1 MNRKKLKLVV
11 SAMSILLAVQSPG
24 AVLADTVQGTG
35 QETAVEAEASTEETV
50 PERGTEEILNG
61 TGAED
66 GQDDSAENTD
76 ESEVYQEEILPGTA
90 DEALPGTGE
99 EESQILRGTADIA
112 KAQNPTVQEALDKAE
127 KYLQSAVTS
136 PVVDTIGGEWSVMA
150 MARAGYLNDTA
161 KANYLANLYM
171 KLDDT
176 NGVLHNAKYTEYS
189 RVIMALSSIG
199 TDPSRINGYNLLKP
213 LAKFE
218 KVNEQGING
227 TIFALIALDT
237 KDYEIPKR
245 EGEGTQTTRENL
257 IQKILSQELSG
268 GGWALRGEVADPDIT
283 AMAMQGLAPYKER
296 ADVGAALSRGLDKL
310 ASMQDTDGGYGSSY
324 ISEGEEPVKNLE
336 STAQVVIALSAIDV
350 SLLEQDKFMK
360 NGKTLLDEIL
370 RFQKEDGS
378 FEHIKG
384 GGSDAMATDQGTLAL
399 LAWSRAVNGQTSLYD
414 MTDTEN
420 PNEGTESEENI
431 EAFRSK
437 LNALPEQITLAE
449 KQRVY
454 NLKVEL
460 ELLKD
465 FEGKESFR
473 SILQAKGEE
482 IDRQEAEVEALDN
495 RIWNE
500 LNPLNITLKEKDTV
514 ENLFSVYNTLPE
526 NNKSF
531 VTRIDDLRI
540 AESIVAKLER
550 GIIGKEI
557 FEKAQASRM
566 DYIYEGEGYT
576 IRVKGKKVAE
586 PADMNAEVEIQQKE
600 DALQFTLKHE
610 GTLPGEVEISIP
622 CTFKDGVFML
632 YDVNGNEVQWTG
644 AVDGV
649 LTCDVAA
656 GGIYTLKKGNMG
668 FEDETE
674 ALSGTSDAQEEGSQK
689 GSKKSAGTGRKV
701 SAGSAKQ
708 STAKK
713 TTESNTTEA
722 QVKNGVV
729 EKAAFEAVKGKDK
742 NLKIEGEIGKDK
754 PYTLTINGKDIKTAK
769 DMKAG
774 IREGSEY
781 EEDIQK
787 LSENPYI
794 FSFDEKGELPGEMQV
809 ELTTGQEDGKYLLMK
824 YNEKERK
831 AEYIQKVTVKDK
843 QTKFLVKTGGEYFIA
858 KKAKTKSLNELEEKE
873 AVSAAVNTEKAVTAK
888 KSTGADTENSKKTS
902 AEAAEK
908 KSALPAVLTGTVV
921 ALAGIAGGIIWY
933 IKRKRQ

>member
-24 AVLADTVQGTG
+24 AVLADTG
-35 QETAVEAEASTEETV
+35 QETAVEAQVSTEETV
-50 PERGTEEILNG
+50 SEPGTEEILNG
-61 TGAED
+61 MGTEIT
-66 GQDDSAENTD
+66 Q
-76 ESEVYQEEILPGTA
+76 ESEGYQEEILPGTA
-90 DEALPGTGE
+90 DEVLPGTGE

-112 KAQNPTVQEALDKAE
+112 EAQNPTVQEALDKAE

-150 MARAGYLNDTA
+150 MARAGYLSDTA

-218 KVNEQGING
+218 KVNQQGING

-237 KDYEIPKR
+237 KDYEIPER

-268 GGWALRGEVADPDIT
+268 GGWALQGKVADPDIT
-283 AMAMQGLAPYKER
+283 AMAMQALAPYKER
-296 ADVGAALSRGLDKL
+296 ADVGAALNRGLDKL
-310 ASMQDTDGGYGSSY
+310 ASMQDADGGYGSSY

-414 MTDTEN
+414 MTDTET
-420 PNEGTESEENI
+420 PDEGTESEENI

-465 FEGKESFR
+465 FEEKESFR
-473 SILQAKGEE
+473 NILQAKGEE
-482 IDRQEAEVEALDN
+482 IDRQEAEVEALDH

-500 LNPLNITLKEKDTV
+500 LNPLKITL
-514 ENLFSVYNTLPE
+514 
-526 NNKSF
+526 
-531 VTRIDDLRI
+531 
-540 AESIVAKLER
+540 
-550 GIIGKEI
+550 
-557 FEKAQASRM
+557 
-566 DYIYEGEGYT
+566 
-576 IRVKGKKVAE
+576 
-586 PADMNAEVEIQQKE
+586 
-600 DALQFTLKHE
+600 
-610 GTLPGEVEISIP
+610 
-622 CTFKDGVFML
+622 
-632 YDVNGNEVQWTG
+632 
-644 AVDGV
+644 
-649 LTCDVAA
+649 
-656 GGIYTLKKGNMG
+656 
-668 FEDETE
+668 
-674 ALSGTSDAQEEGSQK
+674 
-689 GSKKSAGTGRKV
+689 
-701 SAGSAKQ
+701 
-708 STAKK
+708 
-713 TTESNTTEA
+713 
-722 QVKNGVV
+722 
-729 EKAAFEAVKGKDK
+729 
-742 NLKIEGEIGKDK
+742 NLK
-754 PYTLTINGKDIKTAK
+754 
-769 DMKAG
+769 
-774 IREGSEY
+774 
-781 EEDIQK
+781 
-787 LSENPYI
+787 
-794 FSFDEKGELPGEMQV
+794 
-809 ELTTGQEDGKYLLMK
+809 
-824 YNEKERK
+824 
-831 AEYIQKVTVKDK
+831 
-843 QTKFLVKTGGEYFIA
+843 
-858 KKAKTKSLNELEEKE
+858 
-873 AVSAAVNTEKAVTAK
+873 
-888 KSTGADTENSKKTS
+888 
-902 AEAAEK
+902 
-908 KSALPAVLTGTVV
+908 
-921 ALAGIAGGIIWY
+921 
-933 IKRKRQ
+933 

>member
-24 AVLADTVQGTG
+24 AVLADTG
-35 QETAVEAEASTEETV
+35 QETAVEAQVSTEETV
-50 PERGTEEILNG
+50 SEPGTEEILNG
-61 TGAED
+61 MGTEIT
-66 GQDDSAENTD
+66 Q
-76 ESEVYQEEILPGTA
+76 ESEGYQEEILPGTA
-90 DEALPGTGE
+90 DEVLPGTGE

-112 KAQNPTVQEALDKAE
+112 ETQNPTVQEALDKAE

-150 MARAGYLNDTA
+150 MARAGYLSDTA

-218 KVNEQGING
+218 KVNQQALTEL
-227 TIFALIALDT
+227 FCLIAWIRRF
-237 KDYEIPKR
+237 EIPER
-245 EGEGTQTTRENL
+245 EGEGTRLPGKSDSENPFT
-257 IQKILSQELSG
+257 G
-268 GGWALRGEVADPDIT
+268 TFRGGWALQESGRSDIT
-283 AMAMQGLAPYKER
+283 VAMQALSPYKER
-296 ADVGAALSRGLDKL
+296 ADVGAALNRGLDKL
-310 ASMQDTDGGYGSSY
+310 ASMQDADGGYGSSY

-414 MTDTEN
+414 MTDTET
-420 PNEGTESEENI
+420 PDEGTESEENI

-465 FEGKESFR
+465 FEEKESFR
-473 SILQAKGEE
+473 NILQAKGEE
-482 IDRQEAEVEALDN
+482 IDRQEAEVEALDH

-500 LNPLNITLKEKDTV
+500 LNPLKITLKEKDTV
-514 ENLFSVYNTLPE
+514 EELLSIYHTLPE

-540 AESIVAKLER
+540 AESIVDKLER

-576 IRVKGKKVAE
+576 IRVKGKKIAE

-600 DALQFTLKHE
+600 DALQFALKHE
-610 GTLPGEVEISIP
+610 GELPGEVEISMP

-632 YDVNGNEVQWTG
+632 YNINGNEMQWTG

-649 LTCDVAA
+649 LTCDVSA

-674 ALSGTSDAQEEGSQK
+674 ALSGTSDVTTDESVLK
-689 GSKKSAGTGRKV
+689 GTKKSANTAKKST
-701 SAGSAKQ
+701 SAGSAKK
-708 STAKK
+708 SAAKK
-713 TTESNTTEA
+713 KTESNTTEA
-722 QVKNGVV
+722 EVKNGVV

-742 NLKIEGEIGKDK
+742 NLKIKGETGKDK
-754 PYTLTINGKDIKTAK
+754 PYTLTVNGKDIKTVK
-769 DMKAG
+769 DMKVG
-774 IREGSEY
+774 IREGSDY
-781 EEDIQK
+781 AEDIQK

-824 YNEKERK
+824 YKEKERK

-873 AVSAAVNTEKAVTAK
+873 AASAAANTEKTVTAK
-888 KSTGADTENSKKTS
+888 KSTGADAENSKKTS
-902 AEAAEK
+902 AEAAEE

>member
-24 AVLADTVQGTG
+24 AVLADTG
-35 QETAVEAEASTEETV
+35 QETAVEAQVSTEETV
-50 PERGTEEILNG
+50 SEPGTEEILNG
-61 TGAED
+61 MGTEIT
-66 GQDDSAENTD
+66 Q
-76 ESEVYQEEILPGTA
+76 ESEGYQEEILPGTA
-90 DEALPGTGE
+90 DEVLPGTGE

-112 KAQNPTVQEALDKAE
+112 EAQNPTVQEALDKAE

-150 MARAGYLNDTA
+150 MARAGYLSDTA

-218 KVNEQGING
+218 KVNQQGING

-237 KDYEIPKR
+237 KDYEIPER

-268 GGWALRGEVADPDIT
+268 GGWALQGKVADPDIT
-283 AMAMQGLAPYKER
+283 AMAMQALAPYKER
-296 ADVGAALSRGLDKL
+296 ADVGAALNRGLDKL
-310 ASMQDTDGGYGSSY
+310 ASMQDADGGYGSSY

-414 MTDTEN
+414 MTDTET
-420 PNEGTESEENI
+420 PDEGTESEENI

-465 FEGKESFR
+465 FEEKESFR
-473 SILQAKGEE
+473 NILQAKGEE
-482 IDRQEAEVEALDN
+482 IDRQEAEVEALDH

-500 LNPLNITLKEKDTV
+500 LNPLKITLKEKDTV
-514 ENLFSVYNTLPE
+514 EELLSIYHTLPE

-540 AESIVAKLER
+540 AESIVDKLER

-576 IRVKGKKVAE
+576 IRVKGKKIAE

-600 DALQFTLKHE
+600 DALQFALKHE
-610 GTLPGEVEISIP
+610 GALPGEVEISMP

-632 YDVNGNEVQWTG
+632 YNINGNEMQWTG

-649 LTCDVAA
+649 LTCDVSA

-674 ALSGTSDAQEEGSQK
+674 ALSGTSDVTTDESVLK
-689 GSKKSAGTGRKV
+689 GTKKSANTAKKST
-701 SAGSAKQ
+701 SAGSVKKSA
-708 STAKK
+708 AKK
-713 TTESNTTEA
+713 KTESNTTEA
-722 QVKNGVV
+722 EVKNGVV

-742 NLKIEGEIGKDK
+742 NLKIKGETGKDK
-754 PYTLTINGKDIKTAK
+754 PYTLTVNGKDIKTVK
-769 DMKAG
+769 DMKVG
-774 IREGSEY
+774 IREGSDY
-781 EEDIQK
+781 AEDIQK

-824 YNEKERK
+824 YKEKERK

-843 QTKFLVKTGGEYFIA
+843 QTKFLVKTGGEYFLA

-873 AVSAAVNTEKAVTAK
+873 AASAAPNTEKTVTAK
-888 KSTGADTENSKKTS
+888 KSTGADAENSKKTS
-902 AEAAEK
+902 AEAAEE